1 MDEVNGVCIS
11 LLSFGIFVALVVV
24 AVYLIRKTR
33 REKKQAKLNAK
44 QETQQLVSLLP
55 SEKQTVFML
64 QYNEER
70 KNPTTAVL
78 LALFLGGL
86 GAHKFYLGKIGL
98 GVLYFLFSWTTIP
111 AIVAFIEAFT
121 ISEKVRRMNLEA
133 AREIAAMLNGS
144 TKGFRG
150 LEV

>member
-1 MDEVNGVCIS
+1 MYQLFKFWNNRGSCCCSS
-11 LLSFGIFVALVVV
+11 LLSQEDQKG
-24 AVYLIRKTR
+24 
-33 REKKQAKLNAK
+33 KKQTKLNAK
-44 QETQQLVSLLP
+44 QETQQFVSSLP

-70 KNPTTAVL
+70 RNPTTAVL

-98 GVLYFLFSWTTIP
+98 GVLYLLFSWTTIP

-133 AREIAAMLNGS
+133 AREIAAMTNGS

-150 LEV
+150 L